1 MTLRA
6 NYPPVTLHPS
16 PITKKA
22 TLHLSPQKPPFT
34 LHLSLLWI
42 EEFAGLAFWGALDDE
57 AVRVVETAAVKVV
70 IR

>member
-6 NYPPVTLHPS
+6 NYPPV
-16 PITKKA
+16 
-22 TLHLSPQKPPFT
+22 T

-57 AVRVVETAAVKVV
+57 AVRMVETAAVKVV

>member
-6 NYPPVTLHPS
+6 NYPPV
-16 PITKKA
+16 
-22 TLHLSPQKPPFT
+22 T

-42 EEFAGLAFWGALDDE
+42 EEFAGFAIGGALDDE
-57 AVRVVETAAVKVV
+57 AVRMVETAAVKVV